1 MQPRSE
7 PHPAGG
13 PRDDHLNDRV
23 RAPSHAHILTRFG
36 ATATAQ
42 QIADRRPDRSFGT
55 PSPACPPITTSVQL
69 GGSVRGYQAIFVPLA
84 ALSSPGYSPVGGQP
98 AVYLYI
104 AALEANCPLM
114 PPTGSSR
121 IAAALASSSVVHAAG
136 RPSPLAVKLIAGH
149 GARASGSSGRE
160 AAGIRGLRDGWA
172 SGRVPGDLG
181 RSGGRTPARTIQR
194 TGAPKR
200 RGGAGRCD
208 PWSPQRRRVRL
219 PGASVPFPAVTLSD
233 TRVRENAH
241 TPAVMDGCAVKL
253 R

>member
-1 MQPRSE
+1 MAPVWDPGRDWFRPGPIQAGRTSCTRTGHRWMLSGCVQRLTEDNPRE
-7 PHPAGG
+7 Q
-13 PRDDHLNDRV
+13 RRV
-23 RAPSHAHILTRFG
+23 
-36 ATATAQ
+36 
-42 QIADRRPDRSFGT
+42 
-55 PSPACPPITTSVQL
+55 
-69 GGSVRGYQAIFVPLA
+69 A
-84 ALSSPGYSPVGGQP
+84 ALARDS
-98 AVYLYI
+98 
-104 AALEANCPLM
+104 LM

-241 TPAVMDGCAVKL
+241 TPAVLSSASAYLKDVG
-253 R
+253 